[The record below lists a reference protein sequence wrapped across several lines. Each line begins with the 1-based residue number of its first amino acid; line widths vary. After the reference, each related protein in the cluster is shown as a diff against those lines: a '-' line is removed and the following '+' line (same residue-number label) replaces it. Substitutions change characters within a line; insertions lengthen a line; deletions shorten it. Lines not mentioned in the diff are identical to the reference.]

1 MADIIKL
8 NSQVTSEAT
17 NVKVT
22 EPKIIKIAK
31 IVLLLSDTE
40 IPVEDRVLYVKAGIR
55 MGYFTKEEAAQLLMY
70 RTDLEKYLKDDD
82 EE

>member
-8 NSQVTSEAT
+8 NTQATSETT
-17 NVKVT
+17 NVKIT

-40 IPVEDRVLYVKAGIR
+40 LPVEDRVLYVKAGIR